1 MQRKTRYMPRGLL
14 TELLSDKKTY
24 MGFGKVKT
32 IEIAKDG
39 RSYQANVDLMEGN
52 DRGLVFVG
60 FSPSLF
66 GHIKVDDILLCVF
79 VGGNIDSGV
88 AVALLPSEVRKLHPK
103 VTEEATVI
111 TSLEGKK
118 IHLTNNHTAVLDN
131 PAVLG
136 KELRLWHVDSIDNLN
151 LVLDKINTLKDDL
164 NALKGKFN
172 GLVNA
177 YKAHVHPTS
186 SPGAPTTPPTNASQA
201 QSGSDSQVD
210 TTDEKEKFNELKGE
224 DEDMKETNTLRW
236 QSNLVFIQEKDK
248 QKEDE
253 EETNEGA

>member
-1 MQRKTRYMPRGLL
+1 MPRGLL

-24 MGFGKVKT
+24 MGFGKVKS
-32 IEIAKDG
+32 IEIASDG
-39 RSYQANVDLMEGN
+39 RSYQANVDLMEG
-52 DRGLVFVG
+52 DDQGLVNIG
-60 FSPSLF
+60 FTPSLF

-79 VGGNIDSGV
+79 VGGNIDSGI
-88 AVALLPSEVRKLHPK
+88 AVALLPSEIRKLHPK
-103 VTEEATVI
+103 VTEEDTVI

-118 IHLTNNHTAVLDN
+118 IHLTNNHEAMLDN

-136 KELRLWHVDSIDNLN
+136 KEAQLWLVDYTDNLN

-201 QSGSDSQVD
+201 STGRDSQVD
-210 TTDEKEKFNELKGE
+210 TTDEKDKFNELKGM

-248 QKEDE
+248 QKEE
-253 EETNEGA
+253 EDQTNQGG